1 MTREEK
7 LKFYKELKKKIA
19 KDGKSHSSMLTK
31 DGAFIDGK
39 LYPLTKKRQINNK
52 NSKVVK

>member
-7 LKFYKELKKKIA
+7 LKFYQELKKKIA

-39 LYPLTKKRQINNK
+39 LYPFKKTEQNNNK
-52 NSKVVK
+52 NNRIVK